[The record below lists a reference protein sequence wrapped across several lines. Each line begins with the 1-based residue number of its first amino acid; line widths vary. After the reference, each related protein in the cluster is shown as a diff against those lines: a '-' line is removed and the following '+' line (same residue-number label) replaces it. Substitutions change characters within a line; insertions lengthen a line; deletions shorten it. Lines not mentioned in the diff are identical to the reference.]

1 MPKASTKK
9 TEKPVEELTYE
20 EALAELEG
28 IVESLEGDAS
38 PNSLEDSM
46 KLFERGQALV
56 VHCGSL
62 LEAAQLKVQKIIGDA
77 LVPFEEE
84 SE

>member
-1 MPKASTKK
+1 MAKTSAKK
-9 TEKPVEELTYE
+9 SELSVEELSYE

-28 IVESLEGDAS
+28 IVESLQDGQSQLDE
-38 PNSLEDSM
+38 SM

-56 VHCGSL
+56 THCGAL
-62 LEAAQLKVQKIIGDA
+62 LESAQLKVQKLAGESVTA
-77 LVPFEEE
+77 FEEE

>member
-9 TEKPVEELTYE
+9 SEKQIEELSYE

-28 IVESLEGDAS
+28 IVESLEDGQS
-38 PNSLEDSM
+38 PLEDSM
-46 KLFERGQALV
+46 KLFERGQALAV
-56 VHCGSL
+56 YCGSL
-62 LEAAQLKVQKIIGDA
+62 LESAQLKVQKLAGEA
-77 LVPFEEE
+77 MVPFEEE

>member
-9 TEKPVEELTYE
+9 LEKPVGELTYE
-20 EALAELEG
+20 EAAAELEG
-28 IVESLEGDAS
+28 VVEFLEGEQS
-38 PNSLEDSM
+38 PLEDSM

-56 VHCGSL
+56 AHCGAL
-62 LEAAQLKVQKIIGDA
+62 LEAAQLKVRKLVGDIV
-77 LVPFEEE
+77 VPFEEE

>member
-1 MPKASTKK
+1 MPKASSKK

-28 IVESLEGDAS
+28 IVETLEGEQS
-38 PNSLEDSM
+38 QLEEAI

-56 VHCGSL
+56 ARCASL
-62 LEAAQLKVQKIIGDA
+62 LEAAQLKVKQVAGDEVSA
-77 LVPFEEE
+77 FEEE